1 MVLSGDWE
9 NSPVALA
16 RSSSQSFFSDESLA
30 EPYTATMDEES
41 SEDMLG
47 GGRDGRRRAE
57 IVRLGE
63 AVL

>member
-1 MVLSGDWE
+1 
-9 NSPVALA
+9 
-16 RSSSQSFFSDESLA
+16 
-30 EPYTATMDEES
+30 MDEES
-41 SEDMLG
+41 SEDMLA